1 MKATKG
7 NNMDT
12 GYPTMAVIRKWDF
25 ESLTS
30 TELWFGTHA
39 EAVRYFDSVR
49 ENGKFL
55 LSPITIVEVQ
65 R

>member
-1 MKATKG
+1 
-7 NNMDT
+7 MDT

-25 ESLTS
+25 ETLTS

-49 ENGKFL
+49 GTGKFL